1 MKTYK
6 HKTQSTR
13 NAKLAYYSRIKNL
26 LKSILFRDER

>member
-13 NAKLAYYSRIKNL
+13 NVQICACSKYGACLRG
-26 LKSILFRDER
+26 E